1 MNEEGIVAFYR
12 VGKSPHPH
20 NPKNPMTTSVK
31 NNLLKQNTI
40 CWLGAIIVPLL
51 LHFGLGSTKFP
62 WPVILPVLIVGLM
75 LASNRLLSKA
85 IGKTTDDP
93 NH

>member
-1 MNEEGIVAFYR
+1 
-12 VGKSPHPH
+12 
-20 NPKNPMTTSVK
+20 MTTSAK

-62 WPVILPVLIVGLM
+62 WPVILPILIFGLM

-85 IGKTTDDP
+85 IGKTTDDS
-93 NH
+93 NSQK